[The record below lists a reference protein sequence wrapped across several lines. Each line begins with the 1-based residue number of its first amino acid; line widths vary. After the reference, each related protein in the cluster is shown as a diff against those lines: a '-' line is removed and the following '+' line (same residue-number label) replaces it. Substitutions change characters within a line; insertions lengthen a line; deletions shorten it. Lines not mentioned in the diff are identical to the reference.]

1 MTSLILLIAAFI
13 CGVPIG
19 FVVGIIAGYRVARPH
34 KPVWQDD
41 DWPVGGWGV

>member
-1 MTSLILLIAAFI
+1 MTLLILLIAALL

-19 FVVGIIAGYRVARPH
+19 FVVGIIAGYRVARPQ
-34 KPVWQDD
+34 KPVSQDD